1 MSLITI
7 LEEQYAKDLL
17 DINRNKKALDFYNL
31 LKRTIEYSI
40 EGKKEYEGLKETVL
54 KYMEEA
60 FHQENIGSVASLKLL
75 ASELEVFGKKVIEL
89 TEGNLDRVIKAQDGN
104 VYLKEIIAHLSIRHD
119 SFKEVSRYI
128 RNEQTHNSY
137 KLPYHQYYSDFR
149 DVILSYFLV
158 INSRFNP
165 LYKIVFSEHIFTEYI
180 STVVEDYKIQQT
192 IFIDLEIKEYIEIL
206 GKEVQARGENKKEA
220 RKDTILNLKNIVTE
234 KQMMILGQAGMGKTT
249 SLLYL
254 AMKDAEEYEKKKI
267 PLPVYISLA
276 SFDSPNDSI
285 VEKIANRIERTS
297 EFVVEYLKEGKITL
311 FLDGFNEILDRMK
324 HEMVRAIQN
333 FIDKYPNIRIIVAS
347 RPVAYEEIEFK
358 ESGTTVREHRKPI
371 PAFLLL
377 EMKEE
382 LIQNFIAKNYKGDKE
397 KLWTFLNQPQFK
409 GLLDTLKN
417 PLYLAEFLTV
427 YEEGKAPPPSTTAI
441 TARFIERKYKR
452 EKEKI
457 DARFDKH
464 LFNQLMADYTF
475 HISISEKYGMS
486 NPQVM
491 EEDAKAII
499 EGIIKEN
506 KLEMTVQKFFHNAV
520 SMNLLVKHRAGTY
533 SFAHQSYQDYFA
545 DYED

>member
-1 MSLITI
+1 MSIISI
-7 LEEQYAKDLL
+7 LEEQYSQDLL
-17 DINRNKKALDFYNL
+17 NINQNKKVSDFYGL
-31 LKRTIEYSI
+31 LKRTIDYKI
-40 EGKKEYEGLKETVL
+40 EGKNEYEGLKETVS

-89 TEGNLDRVIKAQDGN
+89 ADGDLSRVPTTDGKI
-104 VYLKEIIAHLSIRHD
+104 YLKEITSYLRINHNSLTS
-119 SFKEVSRYI
+119 VSRYI

-137 KLPYHQYYSDFR
+137 KLPYHCYYNDFR
-149 DVILSYFLV
+149 DVVLSYFLI

-165 LYKIVFSEHIFTEYI
+165 LYKTVFSEHIFTEYLK
-180 STVVEDYKIQQT
+180 TVVEDYNIQQT

-254 AMKDAEEYEKKKI
+254 AMKDAEVYERKQI

-285 VEKIANRIERTS
+285 VEKIADRIERTA
-297 EFVVEYLKEGKITL
+297 EFTEIYLKEGKITL
-311 FLDGFNEILDRMK
+311 FLDGFNEILDRLK
-324 HEMVRAIQN
+324 QEMVRAVQN
-333 FIDKYPNIRIIVAS
+333 FIDKYPKIRIIVAS
-347 RPVAYEEIEFK
+347 RPMAYEEIEFK
-358 ESGTTVREHRKPI
+358 EAGTNAREHRKPI

-397 KLWTFLNQPQFK
+397 KLWKFLNQIQFK

-417 PLYLAEFLTV
+417 PLYLAEFLTI
-427 YEEGKAPPPSTTAI
+427 YEEDKAPPPSTTAI
-441 TARFIERKYKR
+441 TAHFIERKYAR

-457 DARFDKH
+457 DATFDKQ
-464 LFNQLMADYTF
+464 LFNQLIADYTIR
-475 HISISEKYGMS
+475 ISINEKYGMS
-486 NPQVM
+486 NPQVT

-499 EGIIKEN
+499 EEVIKEN
-506 KLEMTVQKFFHNAV
+506 KLEMTARKFLHNAV
-520 SMNLLVKHRAGTY
+520 SMNLLVKHRSGTY